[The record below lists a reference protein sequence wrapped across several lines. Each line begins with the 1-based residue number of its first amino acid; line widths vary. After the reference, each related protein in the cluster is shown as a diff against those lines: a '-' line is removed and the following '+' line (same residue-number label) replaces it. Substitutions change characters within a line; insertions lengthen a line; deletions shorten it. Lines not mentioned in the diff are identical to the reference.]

1 MKDNLTIDRLDDWIY
16 FITINAISTSW
27 FLSRNVLALQT
38 VQERMYGDF
47 SSLQIHWTEIQTVQV
62 LTVIY
67 LNWLVSWVY
76 RPWSRRTIWVTPA
89 SFFCTST
96 FPGWGSQCT
105 YPSSNI
111 ILLYIFP
118 IFLLTS
124 SISIP
129 AAFSLINQSIN

>member
-1 MKDNLTIDRLDDWIY
+1 MMKNNLIIDRLDDWIY

-47 SSLQIHWTEIQTVQV
+47 LSLQIHWTEIQTVQV

-129 AAFSLINQSIN
+129 AAFSLIN

>member
-1 MKDNLTIDRLDDWIY
+1 MQFQNLT
-16 FITINAISTSW
+16 FPV
-27 FLSRNVLALQT
+27 FHLALRT
-38 VQERMYGDF
+38 GFTKTTQEENVWGF
-47 SSLQIHWTEIQTVQV
+47 LVSAEIQIGQV
-62 LTVIY
+62 LIVIY

-76 RPWSRRTIWVTPA
+76 KPWSRRTIWVTPA

-129 AAFSLINQSIN
+129 ASFSLINQSINQSITHSLNHSINQSSQMFN